1 MFYYQWIR
9 QYYKELYLED
19 EALFDGINTQEMKRK
34 LNIPISRP
42 LADFLPTITIKIKE
56 IATKITSYN
65 VIVKDLIC
73 LPNSD
78 LSNC

>member
-1 MFYYQWIR
+1 
-9 QYYKELYLED
+9 
-19 EALFDGINTQEMKRK
+19 MKRK